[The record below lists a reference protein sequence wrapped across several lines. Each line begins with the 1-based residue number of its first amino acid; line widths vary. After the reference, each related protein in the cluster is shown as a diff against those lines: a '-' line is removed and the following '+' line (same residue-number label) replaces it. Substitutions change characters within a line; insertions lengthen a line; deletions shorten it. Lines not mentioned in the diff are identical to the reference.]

1 MRIALLADI
10 HANLHALKA
19 VLKDIAPSGMDSLVS
34 LGDVV
39 GYGANPAECVDLL
52 RKLGCQGVMGNH
64 DFYVSSESP
73 GVESSLAEPESAT
86 SPDGKRNFL
95 AIRRS
100 EARREHRPIFCDQ
113 ARKSER
119 ADRGCWDYSSLAKTP
134 VAART
139 EIF

>member
-1 MRIALLADI
+1 MTLQ
-10 HANLHALKA
+10 HAIKRVMNGDMLFVHTPAPPHEKFYFFASDFTTVPLPIGRRLRRLK
-19 VLKDIAPSGMDSLVS
+19 GM
-34 LGDVV
+34 
-39 GYGANPAECVDLL
+39 
-52 RKLGCQGVMGNH
+52 
-64 DFYVSSESP
+64 
-73 GVESSLAEPESAT
+73 AT
-86 SPDGKRNFL
+86 SPDGKRHFL